1 MGGFITVINISAMNP
16 PSSSAFFACCTVN
29 AVSEGGQRESTEHPP
44 NQAELSLLSGF
55 TCISVEEKLSGLWQR
70 LWMCIKGNI
79 LQEATGNWK
88 DVGQTG
94 ISPGQES
101 LSVQ

>member
-1 MGGFITVINISAMNP
+1 MINISVMNP
-16 PSSSAFFACCTVN
+16 SSSSAFFACCTVN

-44 NQAELSLLSGF
+44 NQAELSLLGGF

-70 LWMCIKGNI
+70 LWMCFKGNV
-79 LQEATGNWK
+79 LQRATGNWK